1 MDSDFNVIYFK
12 SLNINY
18 GGKNLIYNNDR
29 IFDFESGFEL
39 IVDNNLYNL
48 DLSYGLLEFS
58 TDGSFIKNNI
68 PETGSLT
75 NTGNFTVSDFT
86 IYQYIHCI

>member
-1 MDSDFNVIYFK
+1 MIEF
-12 SLNINY
+12 
-18 GGKNLIYNNDR
+18 
-29 IFDFESGFEL
+29 FDFESGFEL

-68 PETGSLT
+68 PETSSLT

-86 IYQYIHCI
+86 IYQENIYTVFRKNGVSFTMT